1 LRALQKEVLLS
12 TRISAVVHEL
22 QKERGRTAGFLGS
35 GGETFS
41 KELKEQRRETD
52 RKIAELESILNKEYL
67 MSLPEEAR
75 KKLLSVLDSLNSLS
89 IVRRKVDKL
98 RVDLRS
104 AIAFYTNLNNQLI
117 DSVGEIAKT
126 ADDASIARE
135 LIGYAD
141 FMYAKEKAG
150 LERAVLSVAFA
161 NRKFPTRE
169 LFEKFIDL
177 LAQQK
182 AFIKAFTLSSPK
194 EVIDFYRRIVVN
206 SESYTRV
213 KSFERMALESPFE
226 GVLEVSPN
234 LWFSVITEKIDKMKQ
249 VEDFIAK
256 DLTVR
261 MENLERDTN
270 GEFYVVLLVSIVA
283 VLSTAGTLYF
293 LTRRG

>member
-1 LRALQKEVLLS
+1 
-12 TRISAVVHEL
+12 
-22 QKERGRTAGFLGS
+22 
-35 GGETFS
+35 
-41 KELKEQRRETD
+41 
-52 RKIAELESILNKEYL
+52 
-67 MSLPEEAR
+67 M
-75 KKLLSVLDSLNSLS
+75 
-89 IVRRKVDKL
+89 RRKVDKL
-98 RVDLRS
+98 RVDLKS

-206 SESYTRV
+206 SESYIRV
-213 KSFERMALESPFE
+213 GSFERMALESPFE

-261 MENLERDTN
+261 MENLERDIN
-270 GEFYVVLLVSIVA
+270 GEFYVVLLVSLVA

-293 LTRRG
+293 LTRKG